1 MDNERFIEWENI
13 TVKGSEK
20 GVKKTTCPACSHD
33 RKKKNDPCLY
43 VNFESGVAKCY
54 NCERLSFRDSEQ
66 PTERTY
72 TLPSQEWVN
81 FTTLSDNLVKWVWKE
96 RNISQTTLNKF
107 EVTEEKAYFPQRQKE
122 MNSICF
128 NYFEGHKC
136 VNKKFRSALKDFT
149 QSKGG
154 KPILYNLNA
163 LIGLKT
169 AYIVEGEFDVLA
181 MYEHGIKN
189 VVSLPNGAN
198 DNDDYWI
205 NSEPYLKDIE
215 KFIIAVDNDEKGN
228 AIKERI
234 AQRLGRYRCTFIE
247 WDGKDAND
255 DLKSGKIAESLSNE
269 KRFSIGGTFTSED
282 LLDDIYKLHENGL
295 PPTIKPTRYVF
306 KEMNKIFSVMRGQLT
321 VGTGIPSHGKST
333 FTDWYTLNLV
343 ADCDMKM
350 SIFSPEHNPM
360 ELYKANLIQKAV
372 GKPFFADMD
381 GVKKVQREDIDRYNQ
396 WAKERIYL
404 TSGGAGETVDW
415 DWLLE
420 KFKEQ
425 MFAYGVDIFVIDAWN
440 KVLMPKGMSGKEGVD
455 QILTRLTAFCVQ
467 NNVLIF
473 LIAHPTKIGNDEKT
487 GMPKI
492 PSLYDVS
499 GSADFR
505 NQTHNGFTI
514 YRVFDKEGE
523 DGFTSFTNQK
533 TKYSFQGE
541 IGQAVHFSYH
551 RPTGRYYPVGE
562 SPLMF
567 DLTEPQQEE
576 KIVTNSIQ
584 PNIEFDGE
592 IYDCPF

>member
-13 TVKGSEK
+13 TVKGSEN
-20 GVKKTTCPACSHD
+20 GVKKTTCPSCSHG

-43 VNFESGVAKCY
+43 VNFESGVAKCF
-54 NCERLSFRDSEQ
+54 NCERLSFRESDQ

-72 TLPSQEWVN
+72 TLPPQEWIN
-81 FTTLSDNLVKWVWKE
+81 FTTLSDKLVQWIWKE

-107 EVTEEKAYFPQRQKE
+107 EVSEEKAYFPQRQKE

-128 NYFEGHKC
+128 NYFEGSKC
-136 VNKKFRSALKDFT
+136 VNKKFRSSLKDFT

-154 KPILYNLNA
+154 KPILYNLNT
-163 LIGLKT
+163 LIGLKS
-169 AYIVEGEFDVLA
+169 AYVVEGEFDVLA

-255 DLKSGKIAESLSNE
+255 DLKSGKIAESLANE
-269 KRFSIGGTFTSED
+269 KRFSIGGTFTSDD
-282 LLDDIYKLHENGL
+282 LLDDILKLHETGL
-295 PPTIKPTRYVF
+295 PPTIKPTNEVF
-306 KEMNKIFSVMRGQLT
+306 SEMNSIFSVMRGQLT
-321 VGTGIPSHGKST
+321 TGTGIPSHGKST

-343 ADCDMKM
+343 ADHNMKM

-360 ELYKANLIQKAV
+360 ELYKSNLIQKAV
-372 GKPFFADMD
+372 GKPFFADVD
-381 GVKKVQREDIDRYNQ
+381 GVKKITVEDIHRYNA
-396 WAKERIYL
+396 WAKEKIYL
-404 TSGGAGETVDW
+404 TSGGSGETVDW

-425 MFAYGVDIFVIDAWN
+425 MFAYGVDIFVVDAWN
-440 KVLMPKGMSGKEGVD
+440 KVQMPKGLGGKDGID
-455 QILTRLTAFCVQ
+455 TILTRLTAFCVQ
-467 NNVLIF
+467 NNVIMF
-473 LIAHPTKIGNDEKT
+473 LIAHPTKMSLDDKT
-487 GMPKI
+487 GIYKVPT
-492 PSLYDVS
+492 LYDVS
-499 GSADFR
+499 GSADFY

-514 YRVFDKEGE
+514 YRVYDTDESE
-523 DGFTSFTNQK
+523 GFTSFTNRK
-533 TKYSFQGE
+533 TKYSFQGT
-541 IGQAVHFSYH
+541 INDTVQFKFH
-551 RPTGRYYPVGE
+551 RPSGRYYKLGMTPTA
-562 SPLMF
+562 F
-567 DLTEPQQEE
+567 DLTEPREQIEL
-576 KIVTNSIQ
+576 INSIQ
-584 PNIEFDGE
+584 PNTEFDGE
-592 IYDCPF
+592 IDDCPF